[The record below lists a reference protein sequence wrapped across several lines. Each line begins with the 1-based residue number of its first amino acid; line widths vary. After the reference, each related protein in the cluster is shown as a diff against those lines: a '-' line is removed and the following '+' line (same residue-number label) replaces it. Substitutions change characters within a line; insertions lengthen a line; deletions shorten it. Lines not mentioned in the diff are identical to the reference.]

1 MRRKNLK
8 KDSNLSSNLVGDSYG
23 EEPKHIDD
31 IIGKAQLVGQR
42 YDNWIINTENKIYIY
57 NPSVGIWE
65 PHSIKS
71 ISKRLLFKDLIDD
84 SNASK
89 KLKPVIKALELIFHK
104 ENFPNYESENG
115 GNVLVFKNNALNPL
129 TGEEL
134 AFSPYHYSRNAI
146 GYHFDS
152 TAHCEEWETF
162 IDQTF
167 ARDSDS
173 EQKIALLQ
181 EFMGLSLTNVVKF
194 QQMLLMFGAGSNGK
208 SVILKV
214 LESLVG
220 EGNASHV
227 ALKDFSSKFSLV
239 KLTGKLVN
247 IDADVDYEA
256 MRHDGVFKKIISGD
270 EIMVEE
276 KHQNGFK
283 FRPCAKLWMAA
294 NVLPRIKNGAL
305 GYYRRIIILEFNN
318 VVKKEDQDKELIN
331 KLLEELP
338 GILNWAVVG
347 LKRLMENNAFTVP
360 ESSEAALKNYELE
373 NNHAKLFFYEKLV
386 LVDQTVSQ
394 GTKKSIVFEEFT
406 KFLSENQFPK
416 IDSAKFGKEL
426 KALGVTD
433 RKSGGNRFYGV
444 DIKHD
449 SLLNDSVKEPL
460 SDAANDEDSI
470 KVAA

>member
-1 MRRKNLK
+1 MRRTNLK
-8 KDSNLSSNLVGDSYG
+8 KDSNLSSNLVGDREG
-23 EEPKHIDD
+23 EHEDEVIR
-31 IIGKAQLVGQR
+31 KAQLIGKS
-42 YDNWIINTENKIYIY
+42 YEEPPIFTENAFFMYGGSK
-57 NPSVGIWE
+57 VGIWE
-65 PHSIKS
+65 LNAHK
-71 ISKRLLFKDLIDD
+71 LI
-84 SNASK
+84 SK
-89 KLKPVIKALELIFHK
+89 KLIFGALAKDSEANKKLRPLIKAMETIFYQ
-104 ENFPNYESENG
+104 ESFPNYAGE
-115 GNVLVFKNNALNPL
+115 GNVLVFKNHAFNPL
-129 TGEEL
+129 TGEKL
-134 AFSPYHYSRNAI
+134 DFSPDHYSRNAI
-146 GYHFDS
+146 GYNFDS
-152 TAHCEEWETF
+152 NAHCEEWDNF
-162 IDQTF
+162 IAQTF
-167 ARDSDS
+167 AGDSDS

-194 QQMLLMFGAGSNGK
+194 QQTLMMFGAGSNGK

-220 EGNASHV
+220 EGNTSHV
-227 ALKDFSSKFSLV
+227 ALKDFSGKFSLV

-247 IDADVDYEA
+247 IDSDVDYEA
-256 MRHDGVFKKIISGD
+256 MKHDGVFKKIISGD

-338 GILNWAVVG
+338 GILNWALVG
-347 LKRLMENNAFTVP
+347 LKRLMENNAFTIP
-360 ESSEAALKNYELE
+360 ESSEAALKSYELE
-373 NNHAKLFFYEKLV
+373 NNHAKLFFDEKLV
-386 LVDQTVSQ
+386 LVDQSVSQ

-433 RKSGGNRFYGV
+433 RKSGSNRFYGV